1 MSAKKVTVLARVRAK
16 TGMEDKVRDAVMA
29 LVGPTRQEA
38 GCINYDLHRSL
49 DDSATLFLYE
59 NWISKEDL
67 DTHLQMPYLKDFLG
81 KADELLAEPVNI
93 TLWEMISEPEK

>member
-1 MSAKKVTVLARVRAK
+1 MSAKKVTVLARFRAK
-16 TGMEDKVRDAVMA
+16 PGMEDRVREAVMA

-49 DDSATLFLYE
+49 DDRATLFLYE
-59 NWISKEDL
+59 NWVSKEDL
-67 DTHLQMPYLKDFLG
+67 DEHLQMPYLKDFLG

>member
-1 MSAKKVTVLARVRAK
+1 MSAKKVTVLARFRAK
-16 TGMEDKVRDAVMA
+16 PGMEDRVREAVMA

-59 NWISKEDL
+59 NWFSKGDL
-67 DTHLQMPYLKDFLG
+67 DEHLQMPYLKDFLG